1 MQRTP
6 SARGLRLTMAIAVAA
21 AALLAVTACAPRT
34 ANGDST
40 APPVNAD
47 TLISSLPAASKTV
60 DKVTWAV
67 VEGEPATLDPA
78 SSANVI
84 TPNLCDN
91 LLKLNPDFSVSGG
104 VAEKAEWTDPVTFDI
119 KIRAGLTFWDGTPV
133 TAADVA
139 YSLERNRNP
148 KSQWYASFALIQN
161 IEIADGNTVRVH
173 FSAPDTTFRDAL
185 SGAGGAVM
193 SKSFGDKAGD
203 ALGTSGVGL
212 MCSGPYQL
220 GAWKPGTEIDVTANT
235 HYWDGTPKT
244 KNISFVFVTDGSTLT
259 TALTGGEIDGA
270 FNVPPGSRDA
280 LTGKGAGRLIVGPST
295 ASYSF
300 GPASATSAAANPKIR
315 QALNLAIDR
324 SDYISTVVHGY
335 GYPQKTIVPPFVWAC
350 MDAKDVYQKAYDA
363 LPEQEVDI
371 AKARTLVAESGA
383 DVSKPLVLAIPA
395 GSKELSQT
403 AAIIQSAA
411 KDIGLK
417 VTIDERQPADFG
429 ALFFDASARA
439 GVDFVATTGYL
450 ETPGVL
456 GYPQLFM
463 LPAEIGGVFNW
474 TNYSNPAV
482 TSNLQAARTAT
493 DPKTA
498 AEAFVKAQETFAPD
512 QLQITLAG
520 VYQLTY
526 LSSKLT
532 GVVTSVA
539 MYSSPWALKLGAK

>member
-6 SARGLRLTMAIAVAA
+6 SARSVRLATAVMMTAA
-21 AALLAVTACAPRT
+21 TLLVITACAPRT
-34 ANGDST
+34 ANGDSST
-40 APPVNAD
+40 PPVGAD
-47 TLISSLPAASKTV
+47 TLVSSLPAATKSV

-91 LLKLNPDFSVSGG
+91 LLKLNPDFSISAG
-104 VAEKAEWTDPVTFDI
+104 VAEKADWADPVTFEI
-119 KIRAGLTFWDGTPV
+119 KVRSGVTFWDGTPV

-161 IEIADGNTVRVH
+161 IEVAGDDTVRVH

-193 SKSFGDKAGD
+193 SKAFGDKAGD
-203 ALGTSGVGL
+203 ALGTSGTGL
-212 MCSGPYQL
+212 MCSGPYEL
-220 GAWKPGTEIDVTANT
+220 GTWKPGSEIDVTANT
-235 HYWDGTPKT
+235 HYWDGAAKT

-270 FNVPPGSRDA
+270 FNVPPGSRNA
-280 LTGKGAGRLIVGPST
+280 LSGKGAGRLVVGPST

-300 GPASATSAAANPKIR
+300 GPASSTSAAANPKIR
-315 QALNLAIDR
+315 QALSLAIDR
-324 SDYISTVVHGY
+324 KDYIHTVVQGY
-335 GYPQKTIVPPFVWAC
+335 GYPQKTIVPPFVWAN
-350 MDAKDVYQKAYDA
+350 MDAKDIYQKAYDA
-363 LPEQEVDI
+363 LPEQKVDI
-371 AKARTLVAESGA
+371 AAAKKLVASSGV
-383 DVSKPLVLAIPA
+383 DTSKPLVLAIPA

-411 KDIGLK
+411 KQIGLT

-429 ALFFDASARA
+429 ALFFDASTRA

-463 LPAEIGGVFNW
+463 LPAEMGGVFNW
-474 TNYSNPAV
+474 TDYSNPTV

-498 AEAFVKAQETFAPD
+498 AEAFVKAQEAFAPD

-520 VYQLTY
+520 AYQLTY